1 VLEDITRR
9 AKSLKPLRAVTTAL
23 EQTFGIVPGVRN
35 KAAALILG
43 LKWVYFRQTRAG
55 SGGKS
60 LKVSDR

>member
-9 AKSLKPLRAVTTAL
+9 AKSLKPLQSKNQYGSFIPYTRHNSECL
-23 EQTFGIVPGVRN
+23 LKGGCHCP
-35 KAAALILG
+35 
-43 LKWVYFRQTRAG
+43 KWVYFRQKRAG